1 VRKREIEKLEK
12 LLKEGPKSLSQAW
25 IIAALKRKFQ
35 TPGLIEN
42 EK

>member
-25 IIAALKRKFQ
+25 ILAALKRKFQ
-35 TPGLIEN
+35 TPGTTE
-42 EK
+42 

>member
-1 VRKREIEKLEK
+1 MRKREIEKLEK

-35 TPGLIEN
+35 TPGTTE
-42 EK
+42 